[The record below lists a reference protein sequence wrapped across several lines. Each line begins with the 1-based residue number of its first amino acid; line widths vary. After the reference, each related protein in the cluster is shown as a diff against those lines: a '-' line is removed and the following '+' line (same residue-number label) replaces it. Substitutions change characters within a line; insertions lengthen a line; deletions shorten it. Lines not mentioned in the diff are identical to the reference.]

1 DEFGGAPSYESRST
15 ANIQDAII
23 GLNFSEFDETLDP
36 RFHEQAD
43 VSLIEFRRV
52 PFNLPAFLLRQ
63 AIAPSMRKKV
73 HIMAPF
79 S

>member
-1 DEFGGAPSYESRST
+1 M
-15 ANIQDAII
+15 I

-63 AIAPSMRKKV
+63 AIAPSMGKKF
-73 HIMAPF
+73 HIMALF